1 MNGIEEVTET
11 KLKFIKG
18 STFIC
23 IKQMQLDEIDEH
35 FIEVGTTSKPL
46 GDGTK
51 AIAFNTNT
59 GLTFTITPKSV
70 IKLSEYFKLLD

>member
-1 MNGIEEVTET
+1 
-11 KLKFIKG
+11 
-18 STFIC
+18 
-23 IKQMQLDEIDEH
+23 MQLDEIDEH

-70 IKLSEYFKLLD
+70 IRLSEYFKLLD